1 MNTIRRLQALTTLS
15 LTAALLACASV
26 GNDSIRHET
35 EQSIQARLVDGQ
47 TTKNQARK
55 LFGPPIKT
63 SFNDGGS
70 EVWTYEFYAMQED
83 AISFVPV
90 VNLFASSASG
100 KKKELVLLFDR
111 AGVLSRHAMVESEVK
126 QRSGLLQ

>member
-1 MNTIRRLQALTTLS
+1 MYIHHRIRTLALVSLS
-15 LTAALLACASV
+15 AGLLACASV
-26 GNDSIRHET
+26 GNDSIRNET
-35 EQSIQARLVDGQ
+35 EQSIQAKLVDGQ
-47 TTKNQARK
+47 TTKDQARK
-55 LFGPPIKT
+55 LFGPPMKT

-90 VNLFASSASG
+90 VNIFASSASG

-111 AGVLSRHAMVESEVK
+111 GGVLSRHAMVESEVK